1 MQKLLNAV
9 EKNRKLMAD
18 ATDYIW
24 KNPETGYKE
33 YKTSKYLEEK
43 FVALGYEL
51 VKPEEIPGFY
61 TILDTEKPGPT
72 ILILGELDSIICSTH
87 PEADKLTGA
96 VHSCGHHIQSSTLL
110 GIAGALKE
118 EGATDEL
125 CGKIKLCA
133 VPAEELLEIEFRE
146 NLMKEG
152 KIKYFGGKPEF
163 MSRGYFDDVD
173 IAFMVHA
180 TPNASSSTSLGSV
193 GCIAKRVIYK
203 GYASHAGGSPQNG
216 KNALYAATCGINAC
230 NAIREVFEEKDVIR
244 FHPIITNGG
253 AMVNAIPERAVIETY
268 IRGKTFDGI
277 LKVNKRINQAL
288 IGAALSLDNN
298 IEIIDKPGYAPLNN
312 DKNMI
317 KLATESFLTANP
329 DLPFENRQVFGSGS
343 TDMGDLSCVMPVIHP
358 HVGGSIGTSHGNNY
372 FTPNA
377 EQMCVHSARWQVV
390 MLYNLLKDNGA
401 KAKQIKA
408 EYMPRFESIKAYLDF
423 MNSLENDGDRIVYA
437 DGKAEIRI

>member
-1 MQKLLNAV
+1 MQKLLDAV
-9 EKNRKLMAD
+9 EKQRSIMA
-18 ATDYIW
+18 AAADYIW

-33 YKTSKYLEEK
+33 VKTSKYLAEQFEK
-43 FVALGYEL
+43 LGYKL
-51 VKPEEIPGFY
+51 TYADGITGFC
-61 TILDTEKPGPT
+61 TVVDTGKPGPT
-72 ILILGELDSIICSTH
+72 ILILGELDSIICPSH
-87 PEADKLTGA
+87 PDSDKVTGA
-96 VHSCGHHIQSSTLL
+96 VHSCGHHIQTSTLL

-118 EGATDEL
+118 DGVLSDL

-133 VPAEELLEIEFRE
+133 VPAEELLEIEFRT
-146 NLMKEG
+146 NLMKQG

-180 TPNASSSTSLGSV
+180 TPNAKSSTSLGSV

-203 GYASHAGGSPQNG
+203 GFASHAGGSPQKG

-298 IEIIDKPGYAPLNN
+298 IEIVDKPGYAPNIN

-317 KLATESFLTANP
+317 ELATESFRTANP
-329 DLPFENRQVFGSGS
+329 DLPFENREVFGSGS
-343 TDMGDLSCVMPVIHP
+343 TDMGDLSCVMPIIHP
-358 HVGGSIGTSHGNNY
+358 YIAGSVGTSHGSDY

-377 EQMCVHSARWQVV
+377 EQQCVHSARWQVV
-390 MLYNLLKDNGA
+390 MLYNLLKDGGA
-401 KAKQIKA
+401 KAKQFKA
-408 EYMPRFESIKAYLDF
+408 DYKPQFESIKAYLDF
-423 MNSLENDGDRIVYA
+423 MDSLESDGARITYT